1 MTELKKLII
10 EKLSSKSSSKLND
23 EDLDLIEEMGD
34 KKVIHNV
41 VISLA
46 KKLFSSKRSSSI
58 LEKYS
63 DELKDYFGLDNPDNG
78 FEFSITYELKN
89 LLGEAVMLIQ
99 TDEENDASLYFYP
112 VFQKMDDGFTLD
124 GFIIESTVDSKKSG
138 VISTAKDLD
147 IALAGILN

>member
-78 FEFSITYELKN
+78 FEFSITYELNN

-112 VFQKMDDGFTLD
+112 VFQKMDGFTLD